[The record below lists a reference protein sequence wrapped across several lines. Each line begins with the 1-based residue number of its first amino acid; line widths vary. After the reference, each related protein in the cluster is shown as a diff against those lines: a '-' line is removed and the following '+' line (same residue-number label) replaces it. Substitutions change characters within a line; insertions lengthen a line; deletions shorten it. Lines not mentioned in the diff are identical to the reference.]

1 MKSFFKEAC
10 VENLDQALKA
20 EAKGADRI
28 ELCAHLELGG
38 LTPSR
43 ELIVE
48 ASQQLNIPLRI
59 MIRPRGGDFI
69 YSAKEIRIMIASIEF
84 CKTIGVE
91 GVVFGIL
98 DSDRKL
104 NLELIK
110 QLTNI
115 ATPLKVVIHKAI
127 DYSTKPL
134 EGLGELIKIK
144 GITSVLT
151 SGGAQTAIE
160 GKKTIKEMLQLCGG
174 GGIEIV
180 PAGKITN
187 NNVHELHEYFGA
199 KTYHGK
205 RIVGD
210 LS

>member
-1 MKSFFKEAC
+1 MEKFLKEAC
-10 VENLDQALKA
+10 VENLDQALRA

-28 ELCAHLELGG
+28 ELCAHLNLDG

-59 MIRPRGGDFI
+59 MIRPRGGNFL
-69 YSAKEIRIMIASIEF
+69 YSAEEVKMMIASIEF
-84 CKTIGVE
+84 CKAVGVE

-104 NLELIK
+104 NLEVIK
-110 QLTNI
+110 QLTDV

-127 DYSTKPL
+127 DHTVEPL
-134 EGLGELIKIK
+134 EGLVQLTEIEGV
-144 GITSVLT
+144 TSVLT
-151 SGGAQTAIE
+151 SGGAQTALE
-160 GKKTIKEMLQLCGG
+160 GKEVLKEMLRLCR

-180 PAGKITN
+180 PAGKITHN
-187 NNVHELHEYFGA
+187 NIYEMHEYFDA
-199 KTYHGK
+199 KAYHGK

>member
-151 SGGAQTAIE
+151 SGGAQKAME
-160 GKKTIKEMLQLCGG
+160 GKETIKEMLQLCGG
-174 GGIEIV
+174 GLEIV
-180 PAGKITN
+180 PAGTITN
-187 NNVHELHEYFGA
+187 DNVHELHEYFGA